1 MLFTALFVVCAV
13 LVTVHELGQDTEGSL
28 ASVIAIGRTLGPI
41 TIIVAAVTVMT
52 VEWIMVFI
60 EGFHKRRYKAG
71 RDDERRAWEIW
82 DQRRREAA
90 EKEQDFNEPTP
101 SEREAQAVAPQ
112 P

>member
-1 MLFTALFVVCAV
+1 
-13 LVTVHELGQDTEGSL
+13 
-28 ASVIAIGRTLGPI
+28 
-41 TIIVAAVTVMT
+41 
-52 VEWIMVFI
+52 MVFI